1 MINVKYA
8 ELGGVSQV
16 VEWIFRVCTH
26 ACHFGQI
33 FPTTPLFKMQFDS
46 ILGYIEY
53 SSGLSMQ
60 METQMLSQH
69 IANVCGTVLKG
80 AIEFN

>member
-8 ELGGVSQV
+8 ELGGVSHD

-26 ACHFGQI
+26 ACHFGLI
-33 FPTTPLFKMQFDS
+33 LPTTPLFKMQFDS
-46 ILGYIEY
+46 ILAYIEY

-60 METQMLSQH
+60 MGTQMLSQH
-69 IANVCGTVLKG
+69 IPSVCGTVLKG